1 MRRAASPARA
11 TPAGWMERQCCQLDG
26 KAAYGPLEGI
36 PVQRLEGSGARPTE
50 RKRRTV
56 ACRGS
61 TIDEICFLP
70 AALNSTATRP
80 RAFCANPGRFSY
92 GNRGYSLCMRLRF
105 DSFLCRTMET
115 MKKNIQY
122 GHGHLVS
129 LLLSS
134 RNIFV
139 QMDKIIDFLSK
150 IIRKFVLQ
158 VNKKDGITSS
168 TANLVSMRR

>member
-26 KAAYGPLEGI
+26 KAVYGPLEGI

-92 GNRGYSLCMRLRF
+92 GSRGYSLCMRLRF
-105 DSFLCRTMET
+105 DSFLCRSMET
-115 MKKNIQY
+115 KKKNIQY
-122 GHGHLVS
+122 GHDLVS
-129 LLLSS
+129 HKASPN

-139 QMDKIIDFLSK
+139 HMNKIIDFLSK